1 MNNNTNLN
9 RIGNLLVPNGIE
21 LEVNLNFN
29 NNSNG
34 YNEYINQNQLLNN
47 YIENDSDDDFE
58 FSSDEEYREYLNS
71 AIEYIRNDSFNNI
84 RYEQDISRHNYYN
97 IRNELDEQN
106 SSRHNYYN
114 IRNNLNYIMQNN
126 QNRIDEFNNLANMQ
140 NNNNQQEDDIE
151 FTSFEEYINENIQT
165 NPEILNNKLKKLK
178 KYKCKEDANCTICLE
193 KISKNTEIYK
203 LECKHNFHSNC
214 LEDWLKEK
222 LSCPIC
228 RKNI

>member
-84 RYEQDISRHNYYN
+84 RYEQDVCVNN
-97 IRNELDEQN
+97 IR
-106 SSRHNYYN
+106 
-114 IRNNLNYIMQNN
+114 
-126 QNRIDEFNNLANMQ
+126 
-140 NNNNQQEDDIE
+140 
-151 FTSFEEYINENIQT
+151 
-165 NPEILNNKLKKLK
+165 
-178 KYKCKEDANCTICLE
+178 
-193 KISKNTEIYK
+193 
-203 LECKHNFHSNC
+203 
-214 LEDWLKEK
+214 
-222 LSCPIC
+222 
-228 RKNI
+228 